1 MKNLLKF
8 FIMKSMIFEQR
19 SRQEAEMKEFIWG
32 VATAAA
38 QIEGAFDKDGKG
50 LNIWDVFSRIPG
62 TIRNG
67 DRPDDA
73 CDSYHR
79 WKEDVKLLKE
89 LGVNGYRYSVSWARI
104 LPEGKGKINQKGLDY
119 YRRLTDTLAEAGIVP
134 NITLYHWDLPY
145 ELERLGGW
153 LNRDVADWFADYAEI
168 IFKNITN
175 AQMFA
180 THNEPIATYVGYAL
194 KGFAPGFGLEKYGRQ
209 ANHNLLLSHGKAVE
223 RFRASGNKAKIGIVV
238 DIWNRVPAE
247 PDSEADV
254 RFAQEQNGLAH
265 GSYLSP
271 LFCGEYNKYVEEKMQ
286 REGIEIERREG
297 DLALIGA
304 PLDFYGLNCYNR
316 VVVSS
321 RPDVDVRKV
330 IAQNGGNFMDNGNEL
345 YPDAIYDALKIA
357 RDEYKVN
364 IPVYITEN
372 GVGFEEEKTVNGKI
386 CDEQRIEYLKSAFA
400 SIGQALR
407 EGFDIR
413 GYFLWSLMDNF
424 EWNAGYSMKFGLYT
438 RDRQKKASADFYRD
452 WISAHRD
459 GRC

>member
-1 MKNLLKF
+1 
-8 FIMKSMIFEQR
+8 
-19 SRQEAEMKEFIWG
+19 MKEFIWG

-38 QIEGAFDKDGKG
+38 QIEGAFDEDGKG

-67 DRPDDA
+67 DRPDVA

-79 WKEDVKLLKE
+79 WKEDVKLLKD
-89 LGVNGYRYSVSWARI
+89 LGVNGYRYSVSWARV

-119 YRRLTDTLAEAGIVP
+119 YRRLTDTLAEAGIAP

-153 LNRDVADWFADYAEI
+153 LNRDIAEWFADYAEI
-168 IFKNITN
+168 IFKNIPN
-175 AQMFA
+175 AAMFA

-238 DIWNRVPAE
+238 DIWNRVPADPE
-247 PDSEADV
+247 SEADV
-254 RFAQEQNGLAH
+254 QLAKEQNGLAH

-271 LFCGEYNKYVEEKMQ
+271 IFCGEYNKYVEAMLK
-286 REGIEIERREG
+286 REGIEIERKEE

-330 IAQNGGNFMDNGNEL
+330 IAQNGGNFLDNGNEL
-345 YPDAIYDALKIA
+345 YPAAVYDALKVA
-357 RDEYKVN
+357 RDEYKIN
-364 IPVYITEN
+364 IPIYITEN
-372 GVGFEEEKTVNGKI
+372 GVGFEKEKVEDGKI

-400 SIGQALR
+400 SIGKALK
-407 EGFDIR
+407 EGFDVR
-413 GYFLWSLMDNF
+413 GYFLWSLMDNY

-438 RDRQKKASADFYRD
+438 RDRQKKASADFYKD

-459 GRC
+459 GKC

>member
-1 MKNLLKF
+1 
-8 FIMKSMIFEQR
+8 
-19 SRQEAEMKEFIWG
+19 MKEFVWG

-38 QIEGAFDKDGKG
+38 QIEGAFNEEGKG

-62 TIRNG
+62 TIRGG
-67 DRPDDA
+67 DNLDVA

-89 LGVNGYRYSVSWARI
+89 LGVNGYRYSVSWSRVM
-104 LPEGKGKINQKGLDY
+104 PEGKGRVNQKGLDY
-119 YRRLTDTLAEAGIVP
+119 YRRLTDTLVDAGIAP

-145 ELERLGGW
+145 ELERMGGW

-168 IFKNITN
+168 IFKNITD
-175 AQMFA
+175 AQLFS

-223 RFRASGNKAKIGIVV
+223 RFRESGNQAKIGIVV
-238 DIWNRVPAE
+238 DIWNRVPADPE
-247 PDSEADV
+247 SREDV
-254 RFAQEQNGLAH
+254 LLAQTQNDLAH

-271 LFCGEYNKYVEEKMQ
+271 IFCGEYNRCTEETMR
-286 REGIEIERREG
+286 REGIEIERKEE

-304 PLDFYGLNCYNR
+304 PIDFYGLNCYNR

-321 RPDVDVRKV
+321 RPNADIRK
-330 IAQNGGNFMDNGNEL
+330 IIKQNGGNFLDNGNEL

-357 RDEYKVN
+357 RDRYNVN

-372 GVGFEEEKTVNGKI
+372 GVGFEKERTVNGKI
-386 CDEQRIEYLKSAFA
+386 CDEQRIDYLKGSFA
-400 SIGQALR
+400 SISRAIA
-407 EGFDIR
+407 EGFDVR
-413 GYFLWSLMDNF
+413 GYYLWSLMDNF

-452 WISAHRD
+452 WILSHRD
-459 GRC
+459 GTC